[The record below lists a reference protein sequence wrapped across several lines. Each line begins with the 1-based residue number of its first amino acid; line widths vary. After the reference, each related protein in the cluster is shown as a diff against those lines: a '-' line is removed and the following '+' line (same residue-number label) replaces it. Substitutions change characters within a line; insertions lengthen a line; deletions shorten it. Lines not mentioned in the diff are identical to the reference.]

1 INPYFKI
8 INIISNLTS
17 GTLYTAN
24 VASYF
29 EHADSVGTHTY
40 DSAFTTITFAGDKY
54 QTLVDSVETVQD
66 DLYNLTIDNRDS
78 LIVIAP
84 TRHVYAVLFRED
96 ILDSTFQQ
104 NYLDSIY
111 IPAND
116 TGALRNIIM
125 TFKYSSP
132 YYSYL
137 LAYDTAVDFLVVKN
151 TIRNSIP
158 IPPDGSYTI
167 TAPTTNYTS
176 LFTYA
181 YILIPSVP
189 PVNPFDTGKYISRSG
204 SSFVAVAPYTNY
216 KIINQLPNQ

>member
-1 INPYFKI
+1 MKRSIYRILVLLPVLMAAATISRAERGDTLINPYFKI

-29 EHADSVGTHTY
+29 EHVDSVGAHTY

-78 LIVIAP
+78 LIIIAP
-84 TRHVYAVLFRED
+84 PRHVYTVLFRED

-111 IPAND
+111 I
-116 TGALRNIIM
+116 
-125 TFKYSSP
+125 
-132 YYSYL
+132 
-137 LAYDTAVDFLVVKN
+137 
-151 TIRNSIP
+151 
-158 IPPDGSYTI
+158 
-167 TAPTTNYTS
+167 
-176 LFTYA
+176 
-181 YILIPSVP
+181 
-189 PVNPFDTGKYISRSG
+189 
-204 SSFVAVAPYTNY
+204 
-216 KIINQLPNQ
+216 